1 MSMIDHDWVRAL
13 LADYVSGE
21 LSDDERRLVDA
32 HLAGCAECRVEAQ
45 ELGRAYHGVALVAEP
60 IAPPTALRQRVLGH
74 LAATARP
81 EPSGQPAGVERPSR
95 SPWRSWVPA
104 LAAAAVI
111 FAFGWLALQ
120 SQQHAARLAVA
131 LTEAQ
136 AEQRRLRL
144 RADEVAMQADL
155 AVAILTAPDLR
166 TIALAGADTG
176 AGAQGRAY
184 WSRREG
190 LLIVADQLPPPP
202 EGRTYQVWVIDGS
215 RPAPIS
221 AGLLQPEGGRG
232 MLLVP
237 ALRDVTSGAI
247 TVAVTDEPRG
257 GLSAPTGNKHLIGS

>member
-1 MSMIDHDWVRAL
+1 MIDHDWVRARL
-13 LADYVSGE
+13 TDYVSGE
-21 LSDDERRLVDA
+21 LSADEHRLVGE
-32 HLAGCAECRVEAQ
+32 HLAGCADCRAEAQ
-45 ELGRAYHGVALVAEP
+45 ELGRAYHGLALAVEP
-60 IAPPTALRQRVLGH
+60 MAPPAALRQRVLGH
-74 LAATARP
+74 LAATAQAGP
-81 EPSGQPAGVERPSR
+81 PGQPASVARPSR
-95 SPWRSWVPA
+95 SPWRLWVPA
-104 LAAAAVI
+104 LAAAALVL
-111 FAFGWLALQ
+111 AFGWLAVQ

-136 AEQRRLRL
+136 AEQRRLRA

-184 WSRREG
+184 WSLREG
-190 LLIVADQLPPPP
+190 LLIVADRLPPPP
-202 EGRTYQVWVIDGS
+202 EGRTYQVWVIEGS
-215 RPAPIS
+215 APAPIS
-221 AGLLQPEGGRG
+221 AGLLQAEGGRG

-237 ALRDVTSGAI
+237 ALRGVASGAI

>member
-1 MSMIDHDWVRAL
+1 MIDHDWVRAR
-13 LADYVSGE
+13 LADDVSGE
-21 LSDDERRLVDA
+21 LSADDKRLVDE
-32 HLAGCAECRVEAQ
+32 HLAGCADCRAEAR
-45 ELGRAYHGVALVAEP
+45 EIGRAYHGLALAAEP
-60 IAPPTALRQRVLGH
+60 MAPPAALRQRLLGH

-81 EPSGQPAGVERPSR
+81 VPSGPASVPRPSR
-95 SPWRSWVPA
+95 SPWRLWVPA
-104 LAAAAVI
+104 LAAAALVV
-111 FAFGWLALQ
+111 AFGWLAVQ
-120 SQQHAARLAVA
+120 SQQRAAQLAVT

-136 AEQRRLRL
+136 AEQRRLRA
-144 RADEVAMQADL
+144 RAGEVAMQADL

-184 WSRREG
+184 WSLREG
-190 LLIVADQLPPPP
+190 LLIVADRLPPPP

-221 AGLLQPEGGRG
+221 AGLLQAEGGRG

-237 ALRDVTSGAI
+237 ALRDVASGAI

>member
-1 MSMIDHDWVRAL
+1 MIDHDWVRAR
-13 LADYVSGE
+13 LADYASGE
-21 LSDDERRLVDA
+21 LSADDRRLVDA
-32 HLAGCAECRVEAQ
+32 HLAGCDECRVEAQ

-60 IAPPTALRQRVLGH
+60 IAPPAALRERVLGH

-81 EPSGQPAGVERPSR
+81 VPSGPASVARPSR
-95 SPWRSWVPA
+95 SPWRLWVPA
-104 LAAAAVI
+104 LAAAALI
-111 FAFGWLALQ
+111 LAFGWLAVQ

-136 AEQRRLRL
+136 AEQRRLRA

-184 WSRREG
+184 WSLREG
-190 LLIVADQLPPPP
+190 LLIVADRLPPPP

-237 ALRDVTSGAI
+237 ALPDVTSGAI